1 MLLQTGKLQKSAR
14 AAILQKDCK
23 LRTNTS
29 LHTHLQE
36 LQTTFL
42 NCTETH
48 HCKVST
54 CTLAPL
60 LLLRLELLQELQ
72 PASLAAA
79 KPPNYTA
86 LQLHSKLQTPCMKTS
101 AANTASANCIA
112 WPQPGLHLCTRGLP
126 SHSTSR
132 LQRSCI
138 CFLVRSFHAV
148 SLQWLQRFHLC
159 KCTSGW
165 KRHRLHLHCLHPIF
179 NDFLIEIQYT
189 AIVFNRAQRAPVEVF
204 SMHPAF
210 SNGFLIEIQYTA
222 IVFNRAQRAPVEVF
236 SMYPAFSNGF
246 LIEIQYTAIGFNRA
260 QRAPMEVFSMYPAFS
275 NGFLIEIQY
284 TAINFN
290 RAQRAPV
297 EVFSMHPAFLQWLSN
312 RDSIHCY
319 CF

>member
-1 MLLQTGKLQKSAR
+1 MGRHLQDMRLHSEITSCTSCKTPELLGHCIYHCIFQKLLHGSGAAWYQKISTLQK
-14 AAILQKDCK
+14 AASSGQTHLCTHLCKHCK
-23 LRTNTS
+23 LIA
-29 LHTHLQE
+29 LHTPLQE

-60 LLLRLELLQELQ
+60 LLLHLELRRELQ

-86 LQLHSKLQTPCMKTS
+86 LQLFSKLQTSCMKTS

-126 SHSTSR
+126 SHSTNR

-138 CFLVRSFHAV
+138 CFFVRPLHAV

-159 KCTSGW
+159 TCTSGW

-179 NDFLIEIQYT
+179 TGFPIEIQYT

-236 SMYPAFSNGF
+236 SMHPAFSNGF
-246 LIEIQYTAIGFNRA
+246 LIEIQYTAI
-260 QRAPMEVFSMYPAFS
+260 VF
-275 NGFLIEIQY
+275 
-284 TAINFN
+284 
-290 RAQRAPV
+290 
-297 EVFSMHPAFLQWLSN
+297 
-312 RDSIHCY
+312 
-319 CF
+319 

>member
-1 MLLQTGKLQKSAR
+1 MAHSAALSIMLLQTGKLQKSAR

-138 CFLVRSFHAV
+138 CFLVRPLHAV

-165 KRHRLHLHCLHPIF
+165 KCTVCTR
-179 NDFLIEIQYT
+179 
-189 AIVFNRAQRAPVEVF
+189 F
-204 SMHPAF
+204 SMTF
-210 SNGFLIEIQYTA
+210 
-222 IVFNRAQRAPVEVF
+222 
-236 SMYPAFSNGF
+236 
-246 LIEIQYTAIGFNRA
+246 
-260 QRAPMEVFSMYPAFS
+260 
-275 NGFLIEIQY
+275 
-284 TAINFN
+284 
-290 RAQRAPV
+290 
-297 EVFSMHPAFLQWLSN
+297 
-312 RDSIHCY
+312 
-319 CF
+319 